1 MKELVLFLD
10 FDGVLNCADDD
21 FGRDFDSRL
30 NTSLVNRLCDFLDEL
45 NSEFNIKVVVS
56 SAWKTML
63 DKDDFLKRLKRHQ
76 DIKRLTDIIS
86 DITPTSHCCSKNTR
100 GFEIEMYIDNNYNYH
115 NLDNYV
121 FLSIDDEKV
130 ETPHMSFVKHFRTN
144 VSKGLMLY
152 DIEKLKKILKEEK
165 VG

>member
-1 MKELVLFLD
+1 MSFTIITKNSKQTVENKNKIVISSQTGGDCLINSD
-10 FDGVLNCADDD
+10 FD
-21 FGRDFDSRL
+21 
-30 NTSLVNRLCDFLDEL
+30 
-45 NSEFNIKVVVS
+45 IKVVVS

-100 GFEIEMYIDNNYNYH
+100 GFEIEMYINNNYNCH

-130 ETPHMSFVKHFRTN
+130 ETQHMSFVKHFRTN